1 MAKENRN
8 DRFVWKAGEF
18 TISLC
23 VSCVH
28 KHTTGA
34 TCKAF
39 PSGIPDAILTG
50 EHDHHKPYKGDKN
63 IQYKANIK
71 S

>member
-1 MAKENRN
+1 MTKRV
-8 DRFVWKAGEF
+8 DRFSWQPGEI

-23 VSCVH
+23 VSCTH

-39 PSGIPDAILTG
+39 PDGIPDAILTG
-50 EHDHHKPYKGDKN
+50 EHDHHKPYGGDN
-63 IQYKANIK
+63 GILFKATK
-71 S
+71 

>member
-1 MAKENRN
+1 MAKRT
-8 DRFVWKAGEF
+8 DRFTWQPGEF
-18 TISLC
+18 QISLC

-39 PSGIPDAILTG
+39 PNGIPDAILTG

-63 IQYKANIK
+63 IQYKAIEAK
-71 S
+71 K